1 MSAHNRSRRVGK
13 LLLGLMAVSA
23 PLVAALVAMG
33 ASSKF
38 YSVHDGRYHSSGKVL
53 LSDGRVISI
62 SQTLVLDKGRFHS
75 LTRNA
80 ALIAEASGRVETDL
94 LGRVRLLVEER
105 HVTRLAEARMEDD
118 ELMFSLMYG
127 RQRGAQVT
135 LEQVGGCLYGV
146 ETRQV
151 YCADDH
157 PRRD

>member
-1 MSAHNRSRRVGK
+1 MNGQGRSRLLGK

-23 PLVAALVAMG
+23 PVLWALVALA

-38 YSVHDGRYHSSGKVL
+38 SPIHDGRYHSSGKVL
-53 LSDGRVISI
+53 LGDGRVLSI
-62 SQTLVLDKGRFHS
+62 SQSLVLDKGRFHS

-80 ALIAEASGRVETDL
+80 ALIAEATGRVETDL
-94 LGRVRLLVEER
+94 LGRVKLLVEER
-105 HVTRLAEARMEDD
+105 HITGLAEEEMDD
-118 ELMFSLMYG
+118 ELIFNLMYG
-127 RQRGAQVT
+127 RHQGAQVI

-157 PRRD
+157 PRRN